1 MLHEQA
7 ELTGTVQQGVIVID
21 EGMKLPEGQTVK
33 IIVEHTGVDEAPQT
47 ETADRQ
53 ATESEEAA
61 PSDTARKAASPLGEL
76 LLKFAGIADDLPPD
90 MAKNHD
96 HYLYGAP
103 KHSAESAD
111 E

>member
-1 MLHEQA
+1 MLHEQT
-7 ELTGTVQQGVIVID
+7 ELTGTVHQGVIVIN
-21 EGMKLPEGQTVK
+21 EAVELPEGQTVK
-33 IIVEHTGVDEAPQT
+33 IILEQAPDNGTPQA
-47 ETADRQ
+47 ETAGRQ
-53 ATESEEAA
+53 ATEPDEAL

-103 KHSAESAD
+103 KRKE
-111 E
+111 